1 MLVLTHLLLQTSLSP
16 AWTLA
21 IFPSLVSLL
30 AVKPPFYLF
39 IMLLLDYLSNIA
51 QIDSFSVITFSIISG
66 ELLDL
71 PCVPVYLVQVVIM
84 THIPQ
89 HFATRIYTTIT
100 LYLTA
105 SPLRADAIIY
115 LSLSLIH
122 PHYLTQCQGYHE
134 SLVEYLLNK

>member
-1 MLVLTHLLLQTSLSP
+1 MLVFTYLLLQTSLSLV
-16 AWTLA
+16 WTLA

-30 AVKPPFYLF
+30 AVKPPFYLL
-39 IMLLLDYLSNIA
+39 IMLLLDYLSNRA
-51 QIDSFSVITFSIISG
+51 QFDSFSVKAFSIISG

-89 HFATRIYTTIT
+89 HFATHIYTTIT

-105 SPLRADAIIY
+105 SPLRADAVIY
-115 LSLSLIH
+115 LSLNLIH
-122 PHYLTQCQGYHE
+122 LHYLTVPGV
-134 SLVEYLLNK
+134 S

>member
-1 MLVLTHLLLQTSLSP
+1 MLVFTYLLLQTSLSL
-16 AWTLA
+16 AWTFA

-39 IMLLLDYLSNIA
+39 IMLLLDYLSNRA
-51 QIDSFSVITFSIISG
+51 QFDSFSVKAFSIISG

-89 HFATRIYTTIT
+89 HFASYTYLHNHHT
-100 LYLTA
+100 LLDCKSIEGRCCHLFVPKSY
-105 SPLRADAIIY
+105 S
-115 LSLSLIH
+115 SS
-122 PHYLTQCQGYHE
+122 
-134 SLVEYLLNK
+134 LLNSASGIMKAW